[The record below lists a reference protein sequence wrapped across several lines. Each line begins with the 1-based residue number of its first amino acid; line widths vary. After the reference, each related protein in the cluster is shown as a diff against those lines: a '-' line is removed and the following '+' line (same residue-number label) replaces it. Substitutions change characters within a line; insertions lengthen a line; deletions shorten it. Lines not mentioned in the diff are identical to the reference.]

1 MGGIVMK
8 RFSLE
13 EYLKNPSKKVV
24 TRMGRKV
31 RIICTDRE
39 DSIYPV
45 VALVKDDNRKLDIL
59 VAYTKDGIP
68 AEYNEEYYTLFF
80 VPEKKEG
87 WINLYK
93 TNSIISPGP
102 RAYDTKEDAE
112 SAAGDKS
119 YYISTIKIEWEE

>member
-1 MGGIVMK
+1 MK

-45 VALVKDDNRKLDIL
+45 VALVKDDNRELDIL

-80 VPEKKEG
+80 VTEKHEG
-87 WINLYK
+87 W
-93 TNSIISPGP
+93 TNVYEEGTNRYLDGCICSTEEEAKRIRGC
-102 RAYDTKEDAE
+102 
-112 SAAGDKS
+112 G
-119 YYISTIKIEWEE
+119 YITTIKIEWEE

>member
-1 MGGIVMK
+1 MK

-39 DSIYPV
+39 DSIYPI
-45 VALVKDDNRKLDIL
+45 VALVKDDNRELDIL

-80 VPEKKEG
+80 VPEKKDG
-87 WINLYK
+87 WLNLYK
-93 TNSIISPGP
+93 MNSIISPGP
-102 RAYDTKEDAE
+102 RAYDTKEEAKL
-112 SAAGDKS
+112 AAGDKS

>member
-1 MGGIVMK
+1 MK

-45 VALVKDDNRKLDIL
+45 VALVKDDNRELDIYPL
-59 VAYTKDGIP
+59 HQYIKFLLPFYHLSLLPFLKD
-68 AEYNEEYYTLFF
+68 
-80 VPEKKEG
+80 
-87 WINLYK
+87 
-93 TNSIISPGP
+93 S
-102 RAYDTKEDAE
+102 
-112 SAAGDKS
+112 
-119 YYISTIKIEWEE
+119 